1 MLIQLNEKGS
11 HFLDITDSH
20 FQTLKEYALLKDLV
34 DSTGYVTEDVLLR
47 LKLHT
52 RSLLLNSIP
61 VPQDLLDLYAE
72 VICHDK
78 MKAYGLKQL
87 IEAYVKYSESNS

>member
-1 MLIQLNEKGS
+1 MYIQLNEKGT
-11 HFLDITDSH
+11 HFLEISELY
-20 FQTLKEYALLKDLV
+20 FQVLKEYALLKDLV
-34 DSTGYVTEDVLLR
+34 DSTGYVTEDTLLR

-52 RSLLLNSIP
+52 RSLLLSASP

-72 VICHDK
+72 VICHNK

-87 IEAYVKYSESNS
+87 IEAYVDFFESK

>member
-11 HFLDITDSH
+11 HFLEISEQH
-20 FQTLKEYALLKDLV
+20 FQTLKDYALLKDLL
-34 DSTGYVTEDVLLR
+34 DSTGYVTEDILVR

-52 RSLLLNSIP
+52 RSLLLSASP

-87 IEAYVKYSESNS
+87 LEAYVKFYAGS

>member
-11 HFLDITDSH
+11 HFLEISEQH
-20 FQTLKEYALLKDLV
+20 FQTLKDYALLKDLL
-34 DSTGYVTEDVLLR
+34 DSTGYVTEDILLR

-52 RSLLLNSIP
+52 RSLLLSASP
-61 VPQDLLDLYAE
+61 VPQNLLDLYAE

-87 IEAYVKYSESNS
+87 LEAYVKFYEGM

>member
-1 MLIQLNEKGS
+1 MKIQLNEKAT
-11 HFLDITDSH
+11 HFLEITEQH
-20 FQTLKEYALLKDLV
+20 LQTLQQYALFQDLV
-34 DSTGYVTEDVLLR
+34 DSTGYVTEDTLLR

-52 RSLLLNSIP
+52 RSLLLSTSP

-72 VICHDK
+72 VICHNK

-87 IEAYVKYSESNS
+87 IEAYVDFFESK

>member
-11 HFLDITDSH
+11 HFLEISEQH
-20 FQTLKEYALLKDLV
+20 FKTLKDYALLKDLL
-34 DSTGYVTEDVLLR
+34 DSTGYVTEDILLR

-52 RSLLLNSIP
+52 RSLLLSASP

-87 IEAYVKYSESNS
+87 LEAYVKFYEGM

>member
-11 HFLDITDSH
+11 HFLEISEQH
-20 FQTLKEYALLKDLV
+20 FQTLKDYALLKDLL
-34 DSTGYVTEDVLLR
+34 DSTGYVTEDILLR

-52 RSLLLNSIP
+52 RSLLLSASP

-87 IEAYVKYSESNS
+87 LEAYVKFYASM

>member
-11 HFLDITDSH
+11 HFLEISEQH
-20 FQTLKEYALLKDLV
+20 FQTLKDYALLKDLL
-34 DSTGYVTEDVLLR
+34 DSTGYVTEDILLR

-52 RSLLLNSIP
+52 RSLLLSASP

-87 IEAYVKYSESNS
+87 LEAYVKFYEGM

>member
-11 HFLDITDSH
+11 HFLEITDLH
-20 FQTLKEYALLKDLV
+20 FQTLREYALLKDLV

-47 LKLHT
+47 LKLHA
-52 RSLLLNSIP
+52 RSLLLNSSP

-87 IEAYVKYSESNS
+87 IEAYVKYSENNS

>member
-1 MLIQLNEKGS
+1 MRIQLNEKGS
-11 HFLDITDSH
+11 HFLEITDFH
-20 FQTLKEYALLKDLV
+20 FQTLREYALLKDLV
-34 DSTGYVTEDVLLR
+34 DSTGYVTEDILLR

-52 RSLLLNSIP
+52 RSLLLNASP

-87 IEAYVKYSESNS
+87 IEAYVTFVENN

>member
-1 MLIQLNEKGS
+1 MRIQLNEKGS
-11 HFLDITDSH
+11 HFLEITDLH
-20 FQTLKEYALLKDLV
+20 FQTLREYALLKDLV
-34 DSTGYVTEDVLLR
+34 DSTGYVTEDILLR

-52 RSLLLNSIP
+52 RSLLLNASP

-87 IEAYVKYSESNS
+87 IEAYVTFVDNN

>member
-1 MLIQLNEKGS
+1 MHIQLNEKGS
-11 HFLDITDSH
+11 HFLEISEQH
-20 FQTLKEYALLKDLV
+20 FQTLKDYALLKDLL
-34 DSTGYVTEDVLLR
+34 DSTGYVTEDILLR

-52 RSLLLNSIP
+52 RSLLLSASP

-87 IEAYVKYSESNS
+87 LGAYVKFYAGM